1 MEHGVRQMGT
11 LDAAV
16 TGVPSSMV
24 EHNADRSVSGDFA
37 DRMRIG
43 RTLAV
48 DKVRQAQA
56 DMEDRASLNQEDYT
70 YTVGEKAYM
79 ATSHIT
85 LPAWSVEK
93 VHKLRNKFFG
103 PWEVVKVWSPQAV
116 ELKIP
121 KRLLPRMHRVIHPKY
136 LKKWT
141 PGGEARVLVPDID
154 AALAESPI
162 MVEEILG
169 QREYYS
175 KRQYLVR
182 WAGWSTS
189 EATWEGEDELLENP
203 KLALYLSRKARVMM
217 GTAPEEQEEGMAGGI
232 EEKRETDDAARRFS
246 PSMLAAY
253 REQVQRVRSVSTYGK
268 RRSGCVGAA
277 SLSCS

>member
-1 MEHGVRQMGT
+1 
-11 LDAAV
+11 
-16 TGVPSSMV
+16 
-24 EHNADRSVSGDFA
+24 
-37 DRMRIG
+37 
-43 RTLAV
+43 
-48 DKVRQAQA
+48 
-56 DMEDRASLNQEDYT
+56 
-70 YTVGEKAYM
+70 
-79 ATSHIT
+79 
-85 LPAWSVEK
+85 
-93 VHKLRNKFFG
+93 
-103 PWEVVKVWSPQAV
+103 
-116 ELKIP
+116 
-121 KRLLPRMHRVIHPKY
+121 
-136 LKKWT
+136 
-141 PGGEARVLVPDID
+141 
-154 AALAESPI
+154 

-217 GTAPEEQEEGMAGGI
+217 DTAPEEQEEGMAGGI